1 MKKILLT
8 FLLIAFSI
16 AINAQTIFGKWYS
29 KDETGKID
37 SAIEVYEKNG
47 KAFAKIIE
55 LWYRGSRV
63 TDPKGQNA
71 VCDLCEGE
79 NKGKKKLGLNILA
92 DLEKDGNEWSG
103 GTILDPRNGKIYT
116 CYIELINPHKLKIRA
131 YLGISLLGRTVYFER
146 VGVQL

>member
-1 MKKILLT
+1 M
-8 FLLIAFSI
+8 
-16 AINAQTIFGKWYS
+16 WH
-29 KDETGKID
+29 
-37 SAIEVYEKNG
+37 
-47 KAFAKIIE
+47 
-55 LWYRGSRV
+55 RGSRV

-131 YLGISLLGRTVYFER
+131 YLGISLLGRTVYLER

>member
-1 MKKILLT
+1 MKKVFFTTLL
-8 FLLIAFSI
+8 LALSI
-16 AINAQTIFGKWYS
+16 TINAQTIFGKWYS

-116 CYIELINPHKLKIRA
+116 CYIQLINPHKLKIRA
-131 YLGISLLGRTVYFER
+131 YLGISLLGRTVYLER
-146 VGVQL
+146 AEVQL